1 MKTSKYIFIALL
13 ACVSIS
19 FAQPKQPMKP
29 KDPAQAEAL
38 KELRTKIVS
47 FFQNTV
53 EPEMLKWKTQ
63 LDAALSPDDLQAL
76 NKLRK
81 EAKEVQLDEKS
92 ANQQIQQAWRDEDYT
107 ALKKSRDAKKE
118 LDKDRKELLAD
129 LKPIAVKYKS
139 TLVSIGE
146 IAKPKA
152 AEWKADGKKFVE
164 AWVARYKDTF
174 GEEGMKQAIA
184 ILTRRFAGIPGLDKD
199 TKAKVAAAK
208 FMLWD
213 GSDFTKTFDNGVQG
227 GIQGGNNSPE

>member
-1 MKTSKYIFIALL
+1 MKSSKYFFVALI

-19 FAQPKQPMKP
+19 FAQPKQQKAP
-29 KDPAQAEAL
+29 KDPAKVEAL

-53 EPEMLKWKTQ
+53 EPEMLKWKAQ
-63 LDAALSPDDLQAL
+63 LDAAMSPADLQAL

-81 EAKEVQLDEKS
+81 EAMEVQLDEQT
-92 ANQQIQQAWRDEDYT
+92 ANRRILEAWKDEDYAT
-107 ALKKSRDAKKE
+107 LKKSRDAKKD

-139 TLVSIGE
+139 TLVAIGE
-146 IAKPKA
+146 VAKPKA
-152 AEWKADGKKFVE
+152 AEWKADGKKVIE
-164 AWVARYKDTF
+164 SWVVKYKDTF
-174 GEEGMKQAIA
+174 GEDGMKQALA
-184 ILTRRFAGIPGLDKD
+184 MLTRRFAGIPGLDKD

-213 GSDFTKTFDNGVQG
+213 GSDFTKTFENGVQG
-227 GIQGGNNSPE
+227 DLPGIKDSTE